1 MKITRSL
8 LLLSFLFAVPGD
20 DLPAQRVLRTTLGV
34 QQAEH
39 FGTTI
44 ADVGD
49 IDRDGVPDLA
59 IGAPDNDYAGIADRG
74 TVRIVSGRTGAG
86 IHWVTGP
93 LRANARFG
101 TAVAGLG
108 DVTGDSVPDFA
119 VGAPGDE
126 NERGSITVFSGSTR
140 QSIARMIGTRSYA
153 RLGTSLARIG
163 DWDGDGVDDLLAGA
177 PGNGAASFPYG
188 FVALY
193 RMPGGQFGWEHVG
206 SSFYAEVMATI
217 GDTNGDGLDEV
228 AIGSPRSSTWLP
240 NQGYVEVLRTHG
252 NHGYSWAS
260 SWLGQAN
267 QYLGNSLASAGD
279 LTGDGIPEIACGAP
293 GTSAATILQVNNS
306 GGAYWR
312 TVLSPDPSEA
322 FGAVVTGAG
331 DLNGDGVPEL
341 AVGAPNYD
349 SLRGRVAVYDGATGG
364 VLFQYTGGPGDYCGR
379 ALAALADVDGD
390 GSVEF
395 AIGRPR
401 ADDQNPDCGAV
412 DLVFYAQPGSIT
424 SFGLPCAGSL
434 GFPTLACSG
443 SPTLGQ
449 TLTFR
454 AGILWPRTGGFFLF
468 GLSNTSANGT
478 PLPLPLSGFGFIG
491 CALFVSPDAT
501 TFVVSPATFPSY
513 ASRQLPVPHTLG
525 LVGARFFGQYAGL
538 DGLAGLVFTNAI
550 DVRIGR

>member
-1 MKITRSL
+1 
-8 LLLSFLFAVPGD
+8 
-20 DLPAQRVLRTTLGV
+20 
-34 QQAEH
+34 
-39 FGTTI
+39 
-44 ADVGD
+44 
-49 IDRDGVPDLA
+49 
-59 IGAPDNDYAGIADRG
+59 
-74 TVRIVSGRTGAG
+74 
-86 IHWVTGP
+86 
-93 LRANARFG
+93 
-101 TAVAGLG
+101 
-108 DVTGDSVPDFA
+108 
-119 VGAPGDE
+119 
-126 NERGSITVFSGSTR
+126 
-140 QSIARMIGTRSYA
+140 
-153 RLGTSLARIG
+153 
-163 DWDGDGVDDLLAGA
+163 
-177 PGNGAASFPYG
+177 
-188 FVALY
+188 
-193 RMPGGQFGWEHVG
+193 
-206 SSFYAEVMATI
+206 MATI

-260 SWLGQAN
+260 SWLGRAN

-364 VLFQYTGGPGDYCGR
+364 V
-379 ALAALADVDGD
+379 
-390 GSVEF
+390 
-395 AIGRPR
+395 
-401 ADDQNPDCGAV
+401 
-412 DLVFYAQPGSIT
+412 
-424 SFGLPCAGSL
+424 
-434 GFPTLACSG
+434 
-443 SPTLGQ
+443 Q

-468 GLSNTSANGT
+468 GLSNTNANGT
-478 PLPLPLSGFGFIG
+478 PLPLPLSGFGFTG
-491 CALFVSPDAT
+491 CTLFVSPDAT

-513 ASRQLPVPHTLG
+513 ASRQLPVPHALG

-538 DGLAGLVFTNAI
+538 DGSAGLVFTNAI